1 MKPVTVTVPLVLP
14 NEYLV
19 TVLSSILKTLRTV
32 ILLCRPGLIPGE
44 PLSAFL
50 FSICF
55 LHHER
60 PLEKLARFLSVRGPW
75 SILPHFTASEIKM
88 F

>member
-1 MKPVTVTVPLVLP
+1 M
-14 NEYLV
+14 
-19 TVLSSILKTLRTV
+19 
-32 ILLCRPGLIPGE
+32 ILLCRPDLIPGE
-44 PLSAFL
+44 PIGAFL

-88 F
+88 FLNLFRLSFIFIAFDD